1 MKILSIATNCCPTRK
16 PAFKQSQTKF
26 EDMPTD
32 LKLNDLK
39 NDLVELK
46 DIGNIVIEQN
56 NNILNCLDRFAT
68 IEYEKADCNMKFT
81 IREIAD
87 NIKKFIRGGN

>member
-1 MKILSIATNCCPTRK
+1 MKILSISTNCCPTRK

-39 NDLVELK
+39 KDLVELK

-56 NNILNCLDRFAT
+56 NKIMNALDKFAT
-68 IEYEKADCNMKFT
+68 IAYENTTYYSSAMLA
-81 IREIAD
+81 REIQQEL
-87 NIKKFIRGGN
+87 RGE

>member
-1 MKILSIATNCCPTRK
+1 MKITSINTNCCPTRK

-46 DIGNIVIEQN
+46 DIGNVIIEQN
-56 NNILNCLDRFAT
+56 NKIMHALDKFAG
-68 IEYEKADCNMKFT
+68 IEYEKSSGYIPTTLA
-81 IREIAD
+81 REIQQVL
-87 NIKKFIRGGN
+87 RGE